1 MIDYI
6 RGLDRQAYIN
16 GLMRCLSLLKYII
29 GIWVFLLV
37 TQNASAQIP
46 SQATLETNSSNNAPG
61 EKSMERSVQALNH
74 GKENSPYP
82 EKDVNRRTL

>member
-1 MIDYI
+1 MIEYI

-46 SQATLETNSSNNAPG
+46 SQAALATNLFNNAPG

-74 GKENSPYP
+74 GKENSQNP